1 MARTKRTLSYEK
13 VKSRYGYVFI
23 SLWLV
28 GFALLCLLP
37 FVTSIVYS
45 FNKVTVTPGKLQLDF
60 VGIKNYHDLIFGD
73 ASFLPYLSS
82 TVTNAAYKT
91 PLIVL
96 FSMFVGLLLN
106 QDFKGRSLVRGVF
119 FLPVIVMTGPVRKIL
134 TNDAVFSMGMSG
146 EQKGSAMLE
155 ITSAADVLENL
166 GLNPMVSDYII
177 DIVNQVFNLSWNS
190 GIQILIFISALQSVP
205 DTYYEVA
212 SIEGAT
218 GWEAFWKITVPSI
231 APMTVVAIVYTMI
244 DMLLGDSSAIYS
256 LIHYHVTQVNIAYAA
271 TVATLGFFAFSLLVL
286 LVFYIA
292 NRKVQYATE

>member
-1 MARTKRTLSYEK
+1 MARKRILSYEK

-23 SLWLV
+23 SLWMV
-28 GFALLCLLP
+28 GFALLALLP
-37 FVTSIVYS
+37 FMNTIIYS
-45 FNKVTVTPGKLQLDF
+45 FCAVTVNPGSLVLEP
-60 VGIKNYHDLIFGD
+60 VGLNNYNDLLFKD
-73 ASFLPYLSS
+73 ASYLPYLSM
-82 TVTNAAYKT
+82 TVSNAAYKT

-106 QDFKGRSLVRGVF
+106 QKFKGRSLVRGIF
-119 FLPVIVMTGPVRKIL
+119 FLPVIVMSGPVRKLL
-134 TNDAVFSMGMSG
+134 TNDSVFNMGMSG

-155 ITSAADVLENL
+155 ITSAADVLEAV
-166 GLNPMVSDYII
+166 GMNPLVSDYIV
-177 DIVNQVFNLSWNS
+177 DIVNQVFNLSWSS

-231 APMTVVAIVYTMI
+231 APMTVVAIVYTLI
-244 DMLLGDSSAIYS
+244 DMLLGTESAMNAYIR
-256 LIHYHVTQVNIAYAA
+256 YHVTQVNISYAA
-271 TVATLGFFAFSLLVL
+271 TIATLSFFSFSLVVL

-292 NRKVQYATE
+292 NRRVQYTSE